1 MPLPHRTSRICR
13 LVPGQERV
21 PGQSLGTCASSE
33 TPDSAGGFGVSRGA
47 HAARPS
53 PGTMPGAWLGTG
65 SSPH

>member
-1 MPLPHRTSRICR
+1 MPLPHRTSRIRR

-21 PGQSLGTCASSE
+21 PGKSLGTCASSE
-33 TPDSAGGFGVSRGA
+33 TPDSADRFGASQGA
-47 HAARPS
+47 HAAPPS